1 MSNTTQSAAKF
12 LAPAVL
18 LAVLG
23 GFAAFLV
30 LQPPEQ
36 PSRERPPPR
45 LVVQAMTLAPK
56 DYTVMLQSYG
66 TVQPRT
72 QSMLVSQVPGQIVA
86 INPAFRDGG
95 FFEAGDILIQI
106 DDRDFKADVK
116 IAEASMLE
124 ARQALVEAEA
134 RSEQALRDWE
144 RLGNSGEPPALVLR
158 EPQLQAARARLASA
172 EAAVTKARLSVE
184 RTAIRAPFAGRV
196 LRQTVDLGQVVNAN
210 TTLGEVYATDIVEVR
225 LPLRNSDLSFIDL
238 PEQFRYDTNATDG
251 AIVRFAS
258 DLGQGGQWQGK
269 VVRTEGA
276 IDPTARQL
284 FVAAQ
289 IDEPF
294 RKSADG
300 ATPLKIGQ
308 YVTALVTGKTIED
321 ALIVPNENIYQGT
334 FVYVVED
341 GVLDRRRISVSWQND
356 VESIVAGGITAGEQL
371 VTTPLGQVSTGT
383 RVTISGAADAD
394 RRDRSQKAIASG
406 TTTASAPTP

>member
-12 LAPAVL
+12 IAPAVL

-30 LQPPEQ
+30 LRPPEQ

-45 LVVQAMTLAPK
+45 LVVQAITLEPQ

-95 FFEAGDILIQI
+95 FFDAGDILIQI

-134 RSEQALRDWE
+134 RSEQALRDWQ
-144 RLGNSGEPPALVLR
+144 RLGNAGEPPALVLR

-210 TTLGEVYATDIVEVR
+210 TTLGEIYATDVVEVR

-238 PEQFRYDTNATDG
+238 PEQFRYDTDATDG
-251 AIVRFAS
+251 AIVHFAS
-258 DLGQGGQWQGK
+258 DLGQGGQWQGQ

-334 FVYVVED
+334 FVYVVDD

-356 VESIVAGGITAGEQL
+356 VESIVAGGIDAGEQL

-394 RRDRSQKAIASG
+394 RRERSQKAIASG